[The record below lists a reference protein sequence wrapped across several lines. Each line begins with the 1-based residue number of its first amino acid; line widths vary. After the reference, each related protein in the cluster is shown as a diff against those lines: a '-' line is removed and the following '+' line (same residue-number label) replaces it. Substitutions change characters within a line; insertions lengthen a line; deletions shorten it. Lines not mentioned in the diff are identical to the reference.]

1 MAVQT
6 QEAPL
11 RGSYERRKPR
21 RRAAGFEYVGGSDY
35 VLLLTVLALV
45 TIGLLMVYSATY
57 TLGYYLHENAHWFIQ
72 RQAEWAGLGLVTM
85 LVFWRIPYATWQRW
99 SVPIM
104 ALTVA
109 ALLVLLLLAK
119 SVFGATRWLVNGS
132 IQPAEAAKV
141 AIIIYIAH
149 WASSKDERI
158 RKLDAGLIPFAVLI
172 GLVSGLI
179 LLQPDFSTAAL
190 VALTSVTMFFIAG
203 ADLKQLV
210 VTGLIG
216 STTLVLVATRA
227 SYRVDRI
234 EAFLNPIDT
243 QAGVGYQISQVLLA
257 FARGGLKGEGLGS
270 SRGNVPYLPAGHTDA
285 IFAIL
290 GQELGLIAC
299 LLVLGLFLLLA
310 HRGFRIAAAAPD
322 AFGTILASG
331 VTCWLIFQ
339 AIVNVAVVTS
349 SIPFTGVPLPFISFG
364 GSSLVTALAGVG
376 LLLSVSATRR
386 AQG

>member
-1 MAVQT
+1 MAVKT
-6 QEAPL
+6 QEVPIPAV
-11 RGSYERRKPR
+11 YERRKQR
-21 RRAAGFEYVGGSDY
+21 RQAAGFEHVGGSDY
-35 VLLLTVLALV
+35 ILLLTVLALV
-45 TIGLLMVYSATY
+45 TIGVLIVYSATY
-57 TLGYYLHENAHWFIQ
+57 TLGYYLHENAHWFVL
-72 RQAEWAGLGLVTM
+72 RQAQWAGLGLLAM
-85 LVFWRIPYATWQRW
+85 LAFWRIPYAAWQRW
-99 SVPIM
+99 SVLIM
-104 ALTVA
+104 AVTIVL
-109 ALLVLLLLAK
+109 LLVLLLLAK

-172 GLVSGLI
+172 GFVCGLI
-179 LLQPDFSTAAL
+179 LLQPDFGTAAL
-190 VALTSVTMFFIAG
+190 LALTSVTMFFIAG
-203 ADLKQLV
+203 ADLKQLI
-210 VTGLIG
+210 VTGVIG
-216 STTLVLVATRA
+216 SATLALVATRA
-227 SYRVDRI
+227 SYRLDRI
-234 EAFLNPIDT
+234 EAFLNPLDT

-257 FARGGLKGEGLGS
+257 FAKGGLTGEGLGS

-331 VTCWLIFQ
+331 VTCWLVFQ

-349 SIPFTGVPLPFISFG
+349 TLPFTGIPLPFISFG
-364 GSSLVTALAGVG
+364 GSALVTALAGVG
-376 LLLSVSATRR
+376 LLLSVSAVRK
-386 AQG
+386 AQ